1 MVSIQNKN
9 AAIITI
15 VVVVVVVLVVL
26 WIIGALFSS
35 TKSAQKLRRRGHDE
49 SSSSSDSDD
58 DNSRFETKAA
68 LVEHA
73 NGGYA
78 PKSKRHGAGRCGD
91 DSSSTTTMETVP
103 SCDYSSPSTL
113 SSDDDTRDS
122 EKIRDY
128 DRHHHKSDSDSYSDK
143 KHDKKKHH
151 ESKKKHHR
159 RRQKSSESSSSSSNS
174 STRSD
179 EDCIGQGIGQ
189 KCWDCDDCACGL
201 ACENKKCVCPRP
213 PAPTVNLQSFGQ
225 NLMAMWTAV
234 PGADYYN
241 IILHNANGGIQASQ
255 QFFNGV
261 MATFNNLSA
270 GTYYVVAYSGSH
282 ACGTRQTF
290 SQTAPVTI
298 GTIVNNPNPQPG
310 NCALPTITGVT
321 LTGTWPGPVQFNFQT
336 TDAPDDGVNRPT
348 YNFSW
353 RALGGNNQ
361 QVVNQSNLTT
371 TGSLW
376 PSVPSSNFPTNTACA
391 GQPCC
396 APFNFGCSAAG
407 CTAPNSTVI
416 MEIFNLTVTNSC
428 GRTSLPTCWRVQS
441 MCLAGPQQL
450 VLFTCS

>member
-15 VVVVVVVLVVL
+15 VVVVIAVLVVL
-26 WIIGALFSS
+26 WIIGALVSNGRS
-35 TKSAQKLRRRGHDE
+35 GQKLRRRGQDD
-49 SSSSSDSDD
+49 SSSSSDSDEGD
-58 DNSRFETKAA
+58 SRFETKAA

-73 NGGYA
+73 NGGGYA
-78 PKSKRHGAGRCGD
+78 QKPKRREGKH
-91 DSSSTTTMETVP
+91 DSDSTTTMETVP

-113 SSDDDTRDS
+113 SSDDNTRDS

-143 KHDKKKHH
+143 KRHDKKKHH
-151 ESKKKHHR
+151 RPEKKHHH
-159 RRQKSSESSSSSSNS
+159 RRQKSSESSSSS

-213 PAPTVNLQSFGQ
+213 PAPIVNLQSFGQ

-241 IILHNANGGIQASQ
+241 IMLHNANGSIQASQ

-261 MATFNNLSA
+261 MATFNNLPS
-270 GTYYVVAYSGSH
+270 GTYYIVAYSGSH

-298 GTIVNNPNPQPG
+298 GTIVSNPNPPA
-310 NCALPTITGVT
+310 NCTLPVVTGVT

-336 TDAPDDGVNRPT
+336 TGAPDDGVNRPT
-348 YNFSW
+348 YTFSW

-376 PSVPSSNFPTNTACA
+376 PSVPSSNFPTNTACV

-416 MEIFNLTVTNSC
+416 MEILNLTVTNSC
-428 GRTSLPTCWRVQS
+428 GRTSVPTCWRVQS
-441 MCLAGPQQL
+441 MCTPGPQQL
-450 VLFTCS
+450 TPFACP